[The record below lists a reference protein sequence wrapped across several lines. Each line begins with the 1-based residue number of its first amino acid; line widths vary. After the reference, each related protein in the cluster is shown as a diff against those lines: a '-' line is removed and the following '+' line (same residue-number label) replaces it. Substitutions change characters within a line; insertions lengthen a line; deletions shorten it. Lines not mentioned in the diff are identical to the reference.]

1 MMRFFIENKLNA
13 KLFDRNIRKHTNEL
27 NDILFVAIETQ
38 SPKIESTHFLIGLS
52 FIPDGITNKQIN
64 KIGLTEEHW
73 KSGLSEC
80 ACNEPGCL
88 PLAEISEDVLH
99 QSSID
104 LFNDLE
110 QYLNDN
116 PQEEI
121 SEGIMLLYALKNAP
135 PAVKQLFE
143 SAGINFDELC
153 DGVKDSLKPVEN
165 VNPFK
170 DDEAGSIDFDVF
182 TPSGK
187 KVLKLLKTET
197 ESLGYDIA
205 DPRHMFMGLLNFS
218 GGTCQYCL
226 HSQKIIIKDVQEAV
240 MLSLRNKMSHNLS
253 TLSLDRDHFQ
263 PILSRIFCTSG
274 EFAGRDRQDA
284 ISEKHLAQAFL
295 AIDSSGLRILLD
307 ENANVTTMQKMAEN
321 YELLEEED
329 DLSIA
334 DIQSVRTHI
343 LDRLVGQDHAVE
355 RILPYI
361 QRMKFGFSTP
371 DRPIGVFLF
380 CGQSGSGKTELA
392 KELARAVYGS
402 EDNMIFLE
410 MGQFNKPESMNIFI
424 GSPPGYVGYGE
435 GKLTNGLR
443 DKPCS
448 VVLFDEIEKAD
459 PKVFDA
465 LLRFIDEGRIDD
477 PGGPVRDG
485 SQCIVVL
492 TSNVGA
498 EELSKLWKEIEGKP
512 SSRMFLKQKVRAAF
526 RESNFRV
533 EFLNRIDELVLF
545 KTLSSDDYTE
555 IARRVSM
562 KHIKRLNNE
571 REIEIDVDK
580 KIYQS
585 IGEYCGAI
593 GEGARAT
600 NRLVL
605 QTIVTPVIDYIIQN
619 SIIPPIKLK
628 VKLAPPKCD
637 EEVPE
642 PVSFVEI

>member
-1 MMRFFIENKLNA
+1 MNIFKENKLNIE
-13 KLFDRNIRKHTNEL
+13 LFDRNIRMHTNDL
-27 NDILFVAIETQ
+27 NDILFIAVETQ
-38 SPKIESTHFLIGLS
+38 SPQIESTHFLMGLS
-52 FIPDGITNKQIN
+52 LIPNGLTQKQIH
-64 KIGLTEEHW
+64 KFGLTAEHW

-80 ACNEPGCL
+80 VSKEAGCL
-88 PLAEISEDVLH
+88 PLVEFSQEILH
-99 QSSID
+99 QSSVDVIHD
-104 LFNDLE
+104 IE
-110 QYLNDN
+110 VYLASSG
-116 PQEEI
+116 ESKV
-121 SEGIMLLYALKNAP
+121 SEAVLLLCALKNAT
-135 PAVKQLFE
+135 PAVKHLFK
-143 SAGINFDELC
+143 SAGLNLGELC
-153 DGVKDSLKPVEN
+153 EDIEKSLQPAIN

-170 DDEAGSIDFDVF
+170 DDAAGSIDFDSF

-187 KVLKLLKTET
+187 KVMKLLKTEA
-197 ESLGYDIA
+197 ESLGYEIA
-205 DPRHMFMGLLNFS
+205 DPRHLLMGLLNFN

-226 HSQKIIIKDVQEAV
+226 LSQKILTKNISEAL
-240 MLSLRNKMSHNLS
+240 MLSLRNRMSHTRS
-253 TLSLDRDHFQ
+253 SLILDKEHFQ
-263 PILSRIFCTSG
+263 PILVRILSKAGELAGQERQTS
-274 EFAGRDRQDA
+274 
-284 ISEKHLAQAFL
+284 ISEKNLTRAFL
-295 AIDSSGLRILLD
+295 AVESSGLRILID
-307 ENANVTTMQKMAEN
+307 ENANISSLQQLADN

-334 DIQSVRTHI
+334 DIQSVKKRI
-343 LDRLVGQDHAVE
+343 LDHLVGQEHAVE

-392 KELARAVYGS
+392 KDLARAVYGS
-402 EDNMIFLE
+402 EDNMVFLE

-424 GSPPGYVGYGE
+424 GAPPGYVGYGE

-498 EELSKLWKEIEGKP
+498 EELSKLWQDIEGQP
-512 SSRMFLKQKVRAAF
+512 SSRMFLKQKVREAF
-526 RESNFRV
+526 RKSNFRV

-545 KTLSSDDYTE
+545 KTLSSADYTE
-555 IARRVSM
+555 IARRVSQ
-562 KHIKRLNNE
+562 KHIERLSNE
-571 REIEIDVDK
+571 REIELEVDEN
-580 KIYQS
+580 IYNA

-600 NRLVL
+600 NRLSL
-605 QTIVTPVIDYIIQN
+605 QTIVTPVIDFVIQN
-619 SIIPPIKLK
+619 SLTPPVSLK
-628 VKLAPPKCD
+628 VKLAPPEYN

-642 PVSFVEI
+642 PVSRVEL

>member
-1 MMRFFIENKLNA
+1 MSIFIQNKLNIE
-13 KLFDRNIRKHTNEL
+13 LFDRNIRTHTNDL
-27 NDILFVAIETQ
+27 SDILFAAVETQ
-38 SPKIESTHFLIGLS
+38 SPKIESTHFLIALS
-52 FIPDGITNKQIN
+52 AIPNGITQKQID
-64 KIGLTEEHW
+64 KFGLTVEHW

-80 ACNEPGCL
+80 VNVETGGM
-88 PLAEISEDVLH
+88 PLVDISKESMH

-104 LFNDLE
+104 LIQDLE
-110 QYLNDN
+110 
-116 PQEEI
+116 
-121 SEGIMLLYALKNAP
+121 SELSSSGKKQVSEAMFLLCTLKNATSE
-135 PAVKQLFE
+135 VKHLFQ
-143 SAGINFDELC
+143 SAGLELDLLC
-153 DGVKDSLKPVEN
+153 EEIEKSLQPTTNVK
-165 VNPFK
+165 PFK
-170 DDEAGSIDFDVF
+170 DDNSGSINNDVF

-187 KVLKLLKTET
+187 KILKLLKTET
-197 ESLGYDIA
+197 ESLGYEMA
-205 DPRHMFMGLLNFS
+205 DPRHLLLALLNFN

-226 HSQKIIIKDVQEAV
+226 LSQKILIKNILEAV
-240 MLSLRNKMSHNLS
+240 MLCLRNRMSHNRTSL
-253 TLSLDRDHFQ
+253 LLDREHFQ
-263 PILSRIFCTSG
+263 PILSRIFNKAG
-274 EFAGRDRQDA
+274 ELAGQEHQVA
-284 ISEKHLAQAFL
+284 ISEKHLTQAFF
-295 AIDSSGLRILLD
+295 AVDNSGMRVLLD
-307 ENANVTTMQKMAEN
+307 ENANASSLQQMADN
-321 YELLEEED
+321 YDLIEEED

-334 DIQSVRTHI
+334 DIQSVRQHI

-402 EDNMIFLE
+402 EDNMVFLE

-424 GSPPGYVGYGE
+424 GAPPGYVGYGE

-498 EELSKLWKEIEGKP
+498 EELSKLWQEVEGKP
-512 SSRMFLKQKVRAAF
+512 SSRMFVKQKVREAF
-526 RESNFRV
+526 RKSNFRA

-545 KTLSSDDYTE
+545 KTLSSGDYTE
-555 IARRVSM
+555 IARRISQ
-562 KHIKRLNNE
+562 KHIKRLRDE
-571 REIEIDVDK
+571 REIELEVDD
-580 KIYQS
+580 KIFS
-585 IGEYCGAI
+585 AIGEYCGVI

-600 NRLVL
+600 NRLSL
-605 QTIVTPVIDYIIQN
+605 QTIVTPVIDFVIQEA
-619 SIIPPIKLK
+619 ITPPVKLK
-628 VKLAPPKCD
+628 VKLAASEYD

-642 PVSFVEI
+642 PASCIEM